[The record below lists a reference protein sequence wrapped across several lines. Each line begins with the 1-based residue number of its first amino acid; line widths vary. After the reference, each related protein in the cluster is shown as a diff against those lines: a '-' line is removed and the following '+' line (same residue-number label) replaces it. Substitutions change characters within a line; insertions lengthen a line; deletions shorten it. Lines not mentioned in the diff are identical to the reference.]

1 MRHFQAGGKDISP
14 EAVRLVYETFL
25 GVTLYL
31 QRIMKDAYNIT
42 PTGETCDVESTKR
55 LVDEYILECA
65 PRLREQLA
73 FVTEAQK
80 ELLYAISE
88 EHQAIK
94 SITSA
99 AFIKR
104 HRLKSASAVQS
115 AARKLLEYDLL
126 TRREGEY
133 SIADPLMALW
143 LKSRQF

>member
-1 MRHFQAGGKDISP
+1 M
-14 EAVRLVYETFL
+14 VCFL
-25 GVTLYL
+25 KTSTVPAMADSAKVVTLGANL
-31 QRIMKDAYNIT
+31 
-42 PTGETCDVESTKR
+42 
-55 LVDEYILECA
+55 
-65 PRLREQLA
+65 
-73 FVTEAQK
+73 TEAQK